1 MNIQSDYSY
10 NISMQGKGPNFNV
23 PDKSAWT
30 KFKDKVKQKF
40 IDIIP
45 EKTLNGEKAE
55 TDSYVN
61 TNNILSRPHVNR
73 AIMGTT
79 ALMTQPFID
88 RYNHRVDEETRKVSM
103 YRTIAKIIAGTAVG
117 ILVRGSCYKLVT
129 KMTDIGGNKKHSKSL
144 LPKAW
149 IEKFEKHPDYLGNY
163 KSALSTFM
171 ALGIMM
177 FTNFLLDAPL
187 TLYLTNKFNEG
198 AKKKSKGK
206 EVVNG

>member
-1 MNIQSDYSY
+1 MNIQSDYNY
-10 NISMQGKGPNFNV
+10 NISMQGKGPHTKV
-23 PDKSAWT
+23 PDKSIR
-30 KFKDKVKQKF
+30 KFKDKVKQIF
-40 IDIIP
+40 IDLIP
-45 EKTLNGEKAE
+45 EKTFSGEKAE

-73 AIMGTT
+73 IIMGTT

-88 RYNHRVDEETRKVSM
+88 LYNPNVDEETRKVSM

-117 ILVRGSCYKLVT
+117 TLVRGSCYKLVAT
-129 KMTDIGGNKKHSKSL
+129 MTDIEGTKKHSKSL

-149 IEKFEKHPDYLGNY
+149 IEKFKKHPDYLGNY
-163 KSALSTFM
+163 KSALATFM
-171 ALGIMM
+171 SLGIML

-187 TLYLTNKFNEG
+187 TLYLTNKFNESRQ
-198 AKKKSKGK
+198 KQQKGK